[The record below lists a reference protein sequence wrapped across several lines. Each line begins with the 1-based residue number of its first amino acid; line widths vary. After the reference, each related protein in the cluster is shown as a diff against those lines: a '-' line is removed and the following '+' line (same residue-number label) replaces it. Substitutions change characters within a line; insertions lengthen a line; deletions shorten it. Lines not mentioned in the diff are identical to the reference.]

1 MVEGFDAAVGADGDV
16 NPEVVRRGSVVI
28 VVVVVVVVPCG
39 CDLAML

>member
-28 VVVVVVVVPCG
+28 VVVVVVVPCG